1 MVALKVT
8 GALDNPKGITM
19 HSKLPLCVRKNH
31 FMHVIG
37 IYLDLKISGTYSVNK
52 VDPCNSSKSLY
63 VIG

>member
-19 HSKLPLCVRKNH
+19 HSKLPLCVRKTILCMSRV
-31 FMHVIG
+31 FIWM
-37 IYLDLKISGTYSVNK
+37 KISGTYSVNK